1 MKNPWV
7 IVGLVAVALFGG
19 SYWYAGSATKASNEG
34 VVIDFEHIKGNPDA
48 KVTLTEYSDFE
59 CPACAAFQ
67 PALNEIMTE
76 FGSDLKFEFK
86 HFPLPMHTLAIPAA
100 RAAEAAAQQGKFYE
114 FHDLL
119 FKNQT
124 VWSKSANPMVSFMQY
139 AEELG
144 LDTAQF
150 KRQYGSSLIKERIQ
164 AEQTE
169 ARKLGLTGTPTFFL
183 NGVQMK
189 IETFE
194 DFKNQIAKA
203 TGATKQAA
211 EAEAKVEFGI

>member
-76 FGSDLKFEFK
+76 FASDLKFEFK

-194 DFKNQIAKA
+194 DFKNQIAEA